1 MKKCF
6 ALLLAC
12 VMCLAMAAPAFAAA
26 PVYAQDIV
34 KGATSVD
41 HQAADKSGSYE
52 PAKALDGNLNTR
64 VSINID
70 SAEGE
75 YMIVE
80 LNDVYAV
87 DGLSIAWNNGHN
99 RYYDVEVYVSED
111 GENWTVAAPRQNT
124 VVVAKNKDFADL
136 PFTGVFAAK
145 YIKMQCWGKVDTK
158 DGIYDG
164 APGADGKVISWFT
177 FFEMKIN
184 ALNVAYEAD
193 GSTVAIK
200 NMTSLDHQAADKSGS
215 YEPTKAMDGN
225 MNTRVS
231 INIDSHDGEYVI
243 AELAEVTKVGGISIA
258 WNQGEKRFY
267 DIEVSTSVDGKTW
280 TVVAP
285 RQGSV
290 LATATKGF
298 SDLFFDGCDAKY
310 IKIHCWG
317 KTDVVDGIF
326 DGGPTAEGKV
336 ISWLTFWEMKVY
348 GASAVAG
355 AYPYPSA
362 EAADE
367 AHSCEEEWAP
377 VTEWAEV
384 APWVEENAWVE
395 ESEWAA
401 DDCWHIEEDNWF

>member
-1 MKKCF
+1 MKKCL

-12 VMCLAMAAPAFAAA
+12 VMCLAMAAPVF
-26 PVYAQDIV
+26 AQDIV
-34 KGATSVD
+34 KNATSVD

-52 PAKALDGNLNTR
+52 PAKAFDGDMNTR

-75 YMIVE
+75 YVIAE

-87 DGLSIAWNNGHN
+87 DGISIAWNNGHN
-99 RYYDVEVYVSED
+99 RYYDVEVYVSVD

-124 VVVAKNKDFADL
+124 ALVAKNKDFAAL

-145 YIKMQCWGKVDTK
+145 FIKLQCWGKVDIV

-164 APGADGKVISWFT
+164 APGANGKVISWLT
-177 FFEMKIN
+177 FFEMKVN
-184 ALNVAYEAD
+184 ALNVSYFAD

-200 NMTSLDHQAADKSGS
+200 NMTSVDHQVADKSGS
-215 YEPTKAMDGN
+215 YEPTKAMDGD

-231 INIDSHDGEYVI
+231 INIDSAEGEYVI

-267 DIEVSTSVDGKTW
+267 DIEVSVSVDGKNW

-285 RQGSV
+285 RQGTA
-290 LATATKGF
+290 LAAATKGF
-298 SDLFFDGCDAKY
+298 SDLLFEEGCDAKY
-310 IKIHCWG
+310 VKVHCWG
-317 KTDVVDGIF
+317 KTDIVDGIF
-326 DGGPTAEGKV
+326 DGAPGADGKV

-348 GASAVAG
+348 GASVCAG
-355 AYPYPSA
+355 AYTYPT
-362 EAADE
+362 EDAADE

-377 VTEWAEV
+377 VTEWVEV

-395 ESEWAA
+395 ESEWFA

>member
-1 MKKCF
+1 MKKWL
-6 ALLLAC
+6 ALLLAGI
-12 VMCLAMAAPAFAAA
+12 MCAAMAAPAFAADAA
-26 PVYAQDIV
+26 PVFAQDFI
-34 KGATSVD
+34 KNATSVD

-52 PAKALDGNLNTR
+52 PAKAFDGNLNTR

-75 YMIVE
+75 YVVAE

-87 DGLSIAWNNGHN
+87 DGLSISWNNGHN
-99 RYYDVEVYVSED
+99 RYYDVEVSVSED
-111 GENWTVAAPRQNT
+111 GVNWTVAAPRQNT

-145 YIKMQCWGKVDTK
+145 YIKLHCWGKVDTK

-164 APGADGKVISWFT
+164 APGADGKVIAWLT
-177 FFEMKIN
+177 FFEMKVN

-200 NMTSLDHQAADKSGS
+200 TMTSLHHQDADKSGS

-231 INIDSHDGEYVI
+231 INITSEAGEYVI
-243 AELAEVTKVGGISIA
+243 AELAEVTKVGGLSIA
-258 WNQGEKRFY
+258 WNNGHNRFY

-285 RQGSV
+285 RQGTAV
-290 LATATKGF
+290 ATATKGF

-317 KTDVVDGIF
+317 KTDIVDGIF
-326 DGGPTAEGKV
+326 DGAPKNGKFQ
-336 ISWLTFWEMKVY
+336 SWLTFWEMKVY

-355 AYPYPSA
+355 AYDYPV
-362 EAADE
+362 ADE

-377 VTEWAEV
+377 VTEWVEV

-401 DDCWHIEEDNWF
+401 DDCWHIEEDDWF